1 MAGYGTDER
10 FEDWLTE
17 NGHATLDAGSLT
29 SAMLR
34 QRGSAYLD
42 GTYEARLP
50 GYRTAGFDQERAWPR
65 TGATVA
71 RQPIPTDTIPLA
83 WEHASYAAA
92 LYEAQ
97 NPGGLNVATS
107 QARAVKRKKIDVIE
121 TEFFEGSGNA
131 VADATIRLTVVEGL
145 VAPFLLPET
154 TGAALGLW
162 AVG

>member
-1 MAGYGTDER
+1 MAGYGTDQR

-29 SAMLR
+29 PAMLR

-50 GYRTAGFDQERAWPR
+50 GYRTGGLEQERAWPR
-65 TGATVA
+65 TGATVS
-71 RQPIPTDTIPLA
+71 RQAIPTDVVPLA

-97 NPGGLNVATS
+97 NPGGLSVATS
-107 QARAVKRKKIDVIE
+107 QAAVIKREKVDVLE
-121 TEFFEGSGNA
+121 VEYAVGSGNA
-131 VADATIRLTVVEGL
+131 VADATIRLSLVDGL
-145 VAPFLLPET
+145 VAPFLIPEN
-154 TGAALGLW
+154 TGGFGLW

>member
-1 MAGYGTDER
+1 MAGYGTDQR

-17 NGHATLDAGSLT
+17 NGHATLDTGSLT
-29 SAMLR
+29 PAMLR

-50 GYRTAGFDQERAWPR
+50 GYRTGGLEQERAWPR
-65 TGATVA
+65 TGATA
-71 RQPIPTDTIPLA
+71 SRQAIPTDVVPLA

-97 NPGGLNVATS
+97 NPGGLSVATS
-107 QARAVKRKKIDVIE
+107 QSAVIKREKVDVLE
-121 TEFFEGSGNA
+121 VEYAVGSGDA
-131 VADATIRLTVVEGL
+131 VADATIRLSLVDGL
-145 VAPFLLPET
+145 VAPFLIPEN
-154 TGAALGLW
+154 TGGFGLW

>member
-1 MAGYGTDER
+1 MAGYGTDQR

-29 SAMLR
+29 PAMLR

-50 GYRTAGFDQERAWPR
+50 GYRTGGLEQERAWPR
-65 TGATVA
+65 TGATVS
-71 RQPIPTDTIPLA
+71 RQTIPTDVVPLA

-97 NPGGLNVATS
+97 NPGGLSVATS
-107 QARAVKRKKIDVIE
+107 QARAVKRKRVDVIE

-131 VADATIRLTVVEGL
+131 VADATVRLTAVEGL
-145 VAPFLLPET
+145 ISPFLLPEQ
-154 TGAALGLW
+154 TGASIGLW